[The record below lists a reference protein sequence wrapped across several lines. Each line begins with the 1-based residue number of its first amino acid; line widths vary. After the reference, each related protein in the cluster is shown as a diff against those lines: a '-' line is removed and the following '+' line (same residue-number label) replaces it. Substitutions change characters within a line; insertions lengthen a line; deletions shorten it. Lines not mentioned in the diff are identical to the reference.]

1 MIKLKKLIKE
11 GKYAWER
18 KFGEPLPT
26 LEDTTR
32 KHNEDK
38 QLDREKVP
46 AKVNRFMN
54 KFIDTLKD
62 SKLTR
67 NKQKSILYKVVK
79 GLGISPKELQMYTQ
93 RVKKG
98 LEGK

>member
-32 KHNEDK
+32 KHNEDR

-46 AKVNRFMN
+46 AQVN
-54 KFIDTLKD
+54 KFMTRFIDSLKD
-62 SKLTR
+62 AKLSR
-67 NKQKSILYKVVK
+67 NKQKSILFKVVK
-79 GLGISPKELQMYTQ
+79 GLGISPRELQMYTQ